1 MKLLIFIFVLPHAD
15 AASLSPAPGDITIE
29 GSTQSDRSGLAKRPG
44 VADTVREP
52 VAKIPLMDGGI
63 DVAPPVEADDSGIPR
78 EDISDSTSEK
88 PALLP
93 ADPDAV
99 APPGEVDDSG
109 IPPEDIYDSTSEYPA
124 FLPADPEQSDSFYN
138 IAEPGIAP
146 VGDRYPSSHAQPESS
161 FGKAGTAAVYG
172 ESHPSVIVTTEAR
185 HNAFLAGISSL
196 FAASFAGPVVDPS
209 MTRQIELEPRGTPLD
224 DATLGMGETK
234 TGKFYVLKGTDEEVV
249 IKWFKMHELRKTE
262 NLGLV
267 LADFHSQSIAHLLSQ
282 VYSERVRDAEKVYYM
297 QPLLVTS
304 RADDGVVHYGLME
317 RKFGSFDKE
326 VPSTAL
332 LDRHLDFQN
341 LLNSETDFVNFRD
354 VQGWYQSDEGLF
366 MTDAMLEIF
375 DGEGDAEVI
384 EEDSG
389 NKLRMMYDSLERRVV
404 VMKNE
409 NMDSIDI
416 DEESFFGRSVED
428 DKVTIREIQDV
439 LNTQCLRVG

>member
-146 VGDRYPSSHAQPESS
+146 VGDRYPSSHAQPE
-161 FGKAGTAAVYG
+161 T
-172 ESHPSVIVTTEAR
+172 VIVTTQAH
-185 HNAFLAGISSL
+185 HNAFVARISSL
-196 FAASFAGPVVDPS
+196 FAPSFADPVVDPS
-209 MTRQIELEPRGTPLD
+209 TTRQIELEPRGTPRD
-224 DATLGMGETK
+224 EATLGRGETK

-317 RKFGSFDKE
+317 RKLGSFDLE
-326 VPSTAL
+326 APSPAL
-332 LDRHLDFQN
+332 ESRFYDFQN
-341 LLNSETDFVNFRD
+341 FVNNEALFIALRD
-354 VQGWYQSDEGLF
+354 VQGWNQRDAGLF
-366 MTDAMLEIF
+366 MTDALLEIYDA
-375 DGEGDAEVI
+375 DGGSELIGAGTDYMLPEIYNTLV
-384 EEDSG
+384 
-389 NKLRMMYDSLERRVV
+389 RRVQ

-409 NMDSIDI
+409 PMDLSLQNTGDDRSI
-416 DEESFFGRSVED
+416 FGISMED
-428 DKVTIREIQDV
+428 DEVTIREIQ
-439 LNTQCLRVG
+439 NMKTQCVLIE

>member
-15 AASLSPAPGDITIE
+15 AVSLSPTSEDITIE
-29 GSTQSDRSGLAKRPG
+29 GSTQSDSSRPAKRPE
-44 VADTVREP
+44 VADTVQQP
-52 VAKIPLMDGGI
+52 VAKIPRFDEGI
-63 DVAPPVEADDSGIPR
+63 HVAVAPPEEMDDSGIP
-78 EDISDSTSEK
+78 ISSEEIYASSEK
-88 PALLP
+88 L
-93 ADPDAV
+93 AV
-99 APPGEVDDSG
+99 
-109 IPPEDIYDSTSEYPA
+109 
-124 FLPADPEQSDSFYN
+124 LPADPEQSDPVYN

-146 VGDRYPSSHAQPESS
+146 VADRYPSSHAQPESS

-317 RKFGSFDKE
+317 RKLGSFDLE
-326 VPSTAL
+326 APSPAL
-332 LDRHLDFQN
+332 ESRFYDFQN
-341 LLNSETDFVNFRD
+341 FVNNEALFIALRD
-354 VQGWYQSDEGLF
+354 VQGWNQRDAGLF
-366 MTDAMLEIF
+366 MTDALLEIYDA
-375 DGEGDAEVI
+375 DGGSELIGAGTDYMLPEIYNTLV
-384 EEDSG
+384 
-389 NKLRMMYDSLERRVV
+389 RRVQ

-409 NMDSIDI
+409 PMDLSLQNTGDDRSI
-416 DEESFFGRSVED
+416 FGISMED
-428 DKVTIREIQDV
+428 DEVTIREIQ
-439 LNTQCLRVG
+439 NMKTQCVLIE

>member
-15 AASLSPAPGDITIE
+15 AVSLSPTSEDITIE
-29 GSTQSDRSGLAKRPG
+29 GSTQSDSSRPAKRPE
-44 VADTVREP
+44 VADTVQQP
-52 VAKIPLMDGGI
+52 VAKIPRFDEGI
-63 DVAPPVEADDSGIPR
+63 HVAVAPPEEMDDSGIP
-78 EDISDSTSEK
+78 ISSEEIYASSEK
-88 PALLP
+88 L
-93 ADPDAV
+93 AV
-99 APPGEVDDSG
+99 
-109 IPPEDIYDSTSEYPA
+109 
-124 FLPADPEQSDSFYN
+124 LPADPEQSDPVYN

-146 VGDRYPSSHAQPESS
+146 VADRYPSSHAQPESS

>member
-15 AASLSPAPGDITIE
+15 AVSLSPTSEDITIE
-29 GSTQSDRSGLAKRPG
+29 GSVQQ
-44 VADTVREP
+44 P
-52 VAKIPLMDGGI
+52 VAKIPRLDEGI
-63 DVAPPVEADDSGIPR
+63 HVAVAPPEEMDDSGIP
-78 EDISDSTSEK
+78 ISS
-88 PALLP
+88 
-93 ADPDAV
+93 
-99 APPGEVDDSG
+99 
-109 IPPEDIYDSTSEYPA
+109 EDIYASSEKPA

-146 VGDRYPSSHAQPESS
+146 VADRYPSSHAQPE
-161 FGKAGTAAVYG
+161 T
-172 ESHPSVIVTTEAR
+172 VIVTTQAH
-185 HNAFLAGISSL
+185 HNAFVARISSL
-196 FAASFAGPVVDPS
+196 FAPSFADPVVDPS
-209 MTRQIELEPRGTPLD
+209 TTRQIELEPRGRPRD
-224 DATLGMGETK
+224 EATLGRGATK

-262 NLGLV
+262 NLGFV

-304 RADDGVVHYGLME
+304 RTDDGVVHYGLME

-354 VQGWYQSDEGLF
+354 VQGWYQRDEGLF

-389 NKLRMMYDSLERRVV
+389 NKLRMMYDTLERRVLE
-404 VMKNE
+404 MKNE